1 MTDMLRHII
10 LSLSLGASVAVCAT
24 DFECTPGNL
33 SQIIGEQN
41 VSVLKI
47 SGTADANDLFYLG
60 SLTELRTLDISNLNI
75 VASNGVAGKYA
86 AATIPTGA
94 FAGSNITELTL
105 PENIVID
112 ECSFIGA
119 HITSLTIP
127 ANCTI
132 ATGAFSACSD
142 LKEVKLSAT
151 SKLGSHAFESCMA
164 LADVDLGGLTSISAY
179 AFANCTALTNITNAT
194 AVTSI
199 GNNAFASC
207 RALTTLPTLTALN
220 SIGDEAFRNSGIT
233 RAMLKKTALKSLGD
247 RAFANCDALT
257 TVGLPQNCTTIGE
270 GAFFDCSALENV
282 NIPALCAEI
291 PAYAFKDNESLS
303 TLELTDSRIS
313 SINEYSFKGCGI
325 AMLSLPTTLEYI
337 GENAMEGMS
346 YLTDIDGTRLK
357 AVPELGD
364 NVWMDINQYNVNLT
378 VDNSLA
384 DIFSSTPQW
393 QDFKIN
399 DSESDLTDISSTI
412 GGNNISCLF
421 DADNLTIKSDATLS
435 QVTVYTPGG
444 FMLTQAT
451 VDGNYITLRATN
463 FTNTIIV
470 VGTLPNGT
478 VATIKLARRL

>member
-1 MTDMLRHII
+1 MLRNII
-10 LSLSLGASVAVCAT
+10 LSLSLGASFAVSAT
-24 DFECTPGNL
+24 DIECTPGNL
-33 SQIIGEQN
+33 AHIIGEQN
-41 VSVLKI
+41 VSDLKI
-47 SGTADANDLFYLG
+47 SGSADASDLFFIG
-60 SLTELRTLDISNLNI
+60 SLSELRSLNISSLDIVEYSGI
-75 VASNGVAGKYA
+75 YGKYA
-86 AATIPTGA
+86 AATIPAGA

-112 ECSFIGA
+112 ECAFIGA

-132 ATGAFSACSD
+132 AMGAFSACVD
-142 LKEVKLSAT
+142 LTEVKLSAT
-151 SKLGSHAFESCMA
+151 SKLGNHAFESCKA
-164 LADVDLGGLTSISAY
+164 LANVDLGGLTSIGAY
-179 AFANCTALTNITNAT
+179 AFANCTALSNITNAA

-199 GNNAFASC
+199 GDNAFASC
-207 RALTTLPTLTALN
+207 SALTTLPTLSALN

-257 TVGLPQNCTTIGE
+257 SVGLPQNCTTIGE
-270 GAFFDCSALENV
+270 GAFFDCAALENV

-291 PAYAFKDNESLS
+291 PAYTFKDNEALN

-313 SINEYSFKGCGI
+313 TINEYSFKGCGI
-325 AMLSLPTTLEYI
+325 TILSLPTTLEYI
-337 GENAMEGMS
+337 GDNAMEGM
-346 YLTDIDGTRLK
+346 YNLTDIDGTHLK
-357 AVPELGD
+357 AVPELGE
-364 NVWMDINQYNVNLT
+364 NVWFDVNQYNVNLT
-378 VDNSLA
+378 VDNSLV

-399 DSESDLTDISSTI
+399 DTESDLTDISSTLSE
-412 GGNNISCLF
+412 NRISCLF
-421 DADNLTIKSDATLS
+421 DADKLAIKSETTLS
-435 QVTVYTPGG
+435 QVTVYTPDG

-451 VDGNYITLRATN
+451 VDDNYVTLRATN

-470 VGTLPNGT
+470 VGTLSNGT